1 MAIEEV
7 TTESWGSRLG
17 GSFKGVI
24 TGGVLFL
31 AGIPLLFWNEG
42 RAVKTTKALEE
53 GESVCVSIPNVDSV
67 DAANEGKLIHA
78 TGTAV
83 TQDQL
88 QDNLFSGISMKAM
101 KLRRNVEYYQWVET
115 QNTREEKQ
123 VGGSVKK
130 ITTYSYAQKW
140 VSKPVDSSNFKE
152 PGHNNTVFYQGA
164 DNKTLQAENATFGA
178 YNLTKAQIGRIG
190 GEKPVALADI
200 QWPEDLAGRTTVQ
213 NDVLYIS
220 YPTGYMPAMQPGM
233 MNKMTPAPG
242 MQPGVVPPGMV
253 QTVATQ
259 PVPAERLM
267 MPVDVVNGGFVTVPS
282 IQPQRIAVY
291 TVDGVNFIL
300 TPDGA
305 ATPVMPNGIY
315 YAGNLHAITETVPG
329 NGFVFYQGSKNPLY
343 INIANYGS
351 LPLIQLQSKEFV
363 RLPDGSLAAVASMNG
378 ARQVCINGTYLAATL
393 SREPQLAAPALN
405 SMPIAQPGMVQPGM
419 VQPGMVQPGM
429 VQPGAMGTTMSTANP
444 ATPQVGDVRIK
455 WTYVP
460 DTMPVSLVAQQT
472 GNTFSPYIAEN
483 GYEVDLLQVGTHNKQ
498 AMFQK
503 AHSDN
508 TMMTWILRFVGW
520 FMMFMGIK
528 MILKPLSVL
537 GDVIPFIGSI
547 IEFGSGIIAFLVSSV
562 VALVVIA
569 IAWIFYRPVL
579 GIILL
584 AAAGG
589 LIYWVIKRKKKAAPA
604 ETPAVPA
611 TAPAAPADEEK

>member
-1 MAIEEV
+1 MSVEEV

-17 GSFKGVI
+17 SSLKGVI
-24 TGGVLFL
+24 VGGVLFL

-53 GESVCVSIPNVDSV
+53 GESVCVSVPSVDTV

-83 TQDQL
+83 SQDTLSDEQ
-88 QDNLFSGISMKAM
+88 FPSISMKAL
-101 KLRRNVEYYQWVET
+101 KLRRQVEYYQWVE
-115 QNTREEKQ
+115 NESTREEKQ

-130 ITTYSYAQKW
+130 VTTYSYTTKW
-140 VSKPVDSSNFKE
+140 VSKPVNSANFKE
-152 PGHNNTVFYQGA
+152 AGHNNTVFYQA
-164 DNKTLQAENATFGA
+164 PEDKKLQAENVTFGA
-178 YNLTKAQIGRIG
+178 FNLTQAQIGRIG
-190 GEKPVALADI
+190 GDKPVALADI
-200 QWPEDLAGRTTVQ
+200 EWPAELTGRTTVS
-213 NDVLYIS
+213 NDVLYIGA
-220 YPTGYMPAMQPGM
+220 PQGYMNPGM
-233 MNKMTPAPG
+233 MNRMTPAPG

-329 NGFVFYQGSKNPLY
+329 NGFVFFQGSKNPLY

-419 VQPGMVQPGM
+419 VQPG
-429 VQPGAMGTTMSTANP
+429 AMGTTMSTANP
-444 ATPQVGDVRIK
+444 ASPQVGDVRIK

-460 DTMPVSLVAQQT
+460 ESMPVSIVSQQT

-483 GYEVDLLQVGTHNKQ
+483 GYDVDLLQVGTHNKQ
-498 AMFQK
+498 AMFQQ
-503 AHSDN
+503 AHESN

-520 FMMFMGIK
+520 LMMFMGLK

-537 GDVIPFIGSI
+537 GDVLPIVGNI
-547 IEFGSGIIAFLVSSV
+547 ISFGTGIIAFLVSSV

-569 IAWIFYRPVL
+569 IAWLFYRPVL
-579 GIILL
+579 AIILL

-589 LIYWVIKRKKKAAPA
+589 LIYWVIKSKKKATPA
-604 ETPAVPA
+604 ETPTVPA
-611 TAPAAPADEEK
+611 PAPAAPADEEK